1 MTDRNSTID
10 KRRPIRTFG
19 RKGGRALSARQQG
32 LIRDLLPKIRISEG
46 AFGALEPATLFDGAS
61 EVWLE
66 IGFGGAEHL
75 IRQAQLHPDIGFL
88 GCEPFTEGIAKALTG
103 IEENALNNIRLHDDD
118 ARDII
123 PGLAAHSISRTF
135 ILFPDPWPKARQQK
149 RRLIQPAFLAELR
162 RIMKP
167 GGTLRFATD
176 VRSYADEALQHFLA
190 NGAFDWRAERAD
202 DWRCAPND
210 HVTTRYETKNLGDC
224 APVWFDF
231 EAC

>member
-1 MTDRNSTID
+1 M
-10 KRRPIRTFG
+10 
-19 RKGGRALSARQQG
+19 
-32 LIRDLLPKIRISEG
+32 RDLLPKVRIPEANLG
-46 AFGALEPATLFDGAS
+46 TLDPAALFEDVDN
-61 EVWLE
+61 VWLE

-88 GCEPFTEGIAKALTG
+88 GCEPFNEGIAKALTG
-103 IEENALNNIRLHDDD
+103 IEENALRNIRLHDDD
-118 ARDII
+118 ARDIMAR
-123 PGLAAHSISRTF
+123 LAPQSIARTF

-149 RRLIQPAFLAELR
+149 RRLIQPVFLTELY

-167 GGTLRFATD
+167 GGAVRFATD

-202 DWRCAPND
+202 DWRCAPAD
-210 HVTTRYETKNLGDC
+210 HITTRYETKKLGDC

-231 EAC
+231 DVHGN